1 MGVRPAAAAR
11 SLTGFAARL
20 MLTRYLLVSLCALC
34 ADTLLFLALSDRLLP
49 PGAAACAG
57 YLFGILVHWV
67 LSVRFVFRDRL
78 SRRASHAQRLSFV
91 LSALLGLGVTVG
103 IVSLATHAGLPAAP
117 AKAIAVAVSFT
128 LVYLVRKHVV
138 FAAS

>member
-1 MGVRPAAAAR
+1 MGARPIAAAR
-11 SLTGFAARL
+11 SLTGLAARP
-20 MLTRYLLVSLCALC
+20 MLARYLLVSLCALC

-49 PGAAACAG
+49 PGGAACAG
-57 YLFGILVHWV
+57 YLFGILVHWA
-67 LSVRFVFRDRL
+67 LSVRFVFHDRI
-78 SRRASHAQRLSFV
+78 SGRANHAQRLSFA

-103 IVSLATHAGLPAAP
+103 IVSLATQTGLPAAP
-117 AKAIAVAVSFT
+117 AKAIAVIASFT